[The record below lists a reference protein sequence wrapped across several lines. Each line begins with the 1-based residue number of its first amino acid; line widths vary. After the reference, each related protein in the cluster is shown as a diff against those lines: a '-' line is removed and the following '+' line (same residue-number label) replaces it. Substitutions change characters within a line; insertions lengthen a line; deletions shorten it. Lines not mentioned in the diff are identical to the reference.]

1 MYTAGVRNREDKK
14 PKPGDM
20 VVLTKLP
27 QGMLNG
33 LPMEDQKA
41 LSEIVGKPILLREYD
56 DAGRAELEF
65 KDGKGVIHFI
75 YVTPESVRKVV

>member
-1 MYTAGVRNREDKK
+1 MRNGEDKK

-20 VVLTKLP
+20 VVLAKLP
-27 QGMLNG
+27 SGMLND

-41 LSEIVGKPILLREYD
+41 ISEIVGKPTLLREYD

-65 KDGKGVIHFI
+65 KDGNGVVHFI
-75 YVTPESVRKVV
+75 YVAPEFVRKAV